1 MFWSPKAQ
9 KRSVSRLRSAARFL
23 LVLAWLAAW
32 DWVMAQ
38 ETSGLLTNASDVL
51 ALSAQQAAN
60 GIPVLVRG
68 IVTAT
73 EPHWHGRFFAQDST
87 GGIFVDTSEHQP
99 VPGDVVEVTGVSQPG
114 AYAPIIGQPNW
125 KKLGTAP
132 LPPAKPVT
140 IEQLMS
146 GAEDGQRIETSG
158 IVRAVTITD
167 KTAKLD
173 EGLLSCEITSG
184 GYRFRAFSEIPV
196 NIDPQTFVGAKVRIK
211 GTAAA
216 SFNATLRRLVTTK
229 IFVPLVTDF
238 VVESSESINP
248 FEQPILPLN
257 SIAQYRRDNAPGR
270 RVHVKGIVTYQRPG
284 EDLFLE
290 DASGSL
296 HTQSRQLD
304 TLAVGDEVEVVGF
317 PDLDHF
323 LPVLQDATFRKT
335 PEPRAI
341 VAPKAA
347 TIKGVQAGL
356 HHAGFISLKG
366 KLLDRVMRR
375 DRQPASGN
383 VRTQAVLMIQ
393 GDNSMFT
400 AEAETPAGIAT
411 LSSIPLGSTIEV
423 SGVCLTESEE
433 DGTIKSFQLFL
444 PTAKSVQILA
454 KPSWLTPQRLLV
466 GLAILLVILIVA
478 VSWTVM
484 VSRKN
489 STLKTLIHEKEAARL
504 ELQQAHDQLD
514 EKVKERTAQLK
525 FQITARNESELQ
537 SKATLAERTRLAQ
550 ELHDTLAQTLTGVAL
565 QLDTTAK
572 LFNKEPDSANQ
583 HLDLARNM
591 IAQSQTEVRR
601 TVWNLR
607 CRALEEFDLPGALTT
622 SGKQI
627 TDGSNVS
634 FELKAKGRV
643 RPLPEIL
650 EENLLRIAQEALT
663 NAVKHSGA
671 TLAEIELD
679 YGPQN
684 IVLLV
689 KDNGKGFAVDNCVGP
704 RDGYFGL
711 LGISERTKRLQGE
724 VSFSSAPD
732 KGTTVRVQIPI
743 EQEFPLPDFAD
754 TQLQA

>member
-1 MFWSPKAQ
+1 MFCKPKAE
-9 KRSVSRLRSAARFL
+9 KRPVSRLRIAARCL
-23 LVLAWLAAW
+23 LVLAWLAAL
-32 DWVMAQ
+32 DCVLAQ
-38 ETSGLLTNASDVL
+38 EASELLTNASDVL
-51 ALSAQQAAN
+51 ALAAN
-60 GIPVLVRG
+60 RAASGIPVLVRG
-68 IVTAT
+68 IVTAA
-73 EPHWHGRFFAQDST
+73 EPHWHGRFFVQDST
-87 GGIFVDTSEHQP
+87 GGIFVDASDHQP
-99 VPGDVVEVTGVSQPG
+99 VPGDVVEVRGTSQPG
-114 AYAPIIGQPNW
+114 AYAPIISNPRW

-132 LPPAKPVT
+132 LPPARPVT

-167 KTAKLD
+167 KSAKLD
-173 EGLLSCEITSG
+173 EGLLSCEIISG
-184 GYRFRAFSEIPV
+184 GYRFRALLEIPPE
-196 NIDPQTFVGAKVRIK
+196 IDPQAFVGARVRVR

-229 IFVPLVTDF
+229 IFVPVPTDF

-248 FEQPILPLN
+248 FNQPLLRLD
-257 SIAQYRRDNAPGR
+257 SIAQYRRDNAPGK

-296 HTQSRQLD
+296 HVQSRQLEA
-304 TLAVGDEVEVVGF
+304 LSVGDVVEAVGF
-317 PDLDHF
+317 PDFDHF

-335 PEPRAI
+335 SEPRMTM
-341 VAPKAA
+341 APKAA

-356 HHAGFISLKG
+356 HHADFVILKG
-366 KLLDRVMRR
+366 RLLDRIIRR
-375 DRQPASGN
+375 ERQPTT
-383 VRTQAVLMIQ
+383 RIKTVLMIQ
-393 GDNSMFT
+393 SENSMFT
-400 AEAETPAGIAT
+400 AEAEAPAEIAE
-411 LSSIPLGSTIEV
+411 LASIPLGSTIEV
-423 SGVCLTESEE
+423 SGVCLTEGEE

-444 PTAKSVQILA
+444 PTLKSVKILA
-454 KPSWLTPQRLLV
+454 KPSWLTPKRLLI
-466 GLAILLVILIVA
+466 GLALLLAVSIVA

-484 VSRKN
+484 VSKKN
-489 STLKTLIHEKEAARL
+489 STLKILVQDKETARL

-565 QLDTTAK
+565 QLDTTSK
-572 LFNKEPDSANQ
+572 LFKKEPAGANQ

-591 IAQSQTEVRR
+591 IAQSQMEVRR

-607 CRALEEFDLPGALTT
+607 CRALEGFDLPAALMTRC
-622 SGKQI
+622 KQI
-627 TDGSNVS
+627 TEGSNVR
-634 FELKAKGRV
+634 FEMKAKGRV

-650 EENLLRIAQEALT
+650 EENLLRIAQESLS

-671 TLAEIELD
+671 TLTEIELD

-684 IVLLV
+684 IVLQV
-689 KDNGKGFAVDNCVGP
+689 KDNGNGFAVDNCVGP
-704 RDGYFGL
+704 RDGHFGL

-732 KGTTVRVQIPI
+732 AGTIVRVQIPI
-743 EQEFPLPDFAD
+743 ERESHLPDFAD